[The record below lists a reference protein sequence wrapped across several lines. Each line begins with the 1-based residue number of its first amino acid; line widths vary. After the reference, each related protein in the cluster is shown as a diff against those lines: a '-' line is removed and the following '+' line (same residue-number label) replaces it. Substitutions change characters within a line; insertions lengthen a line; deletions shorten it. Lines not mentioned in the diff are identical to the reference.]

1 MNHDDDI
8 ATTLL
13 NLMLNSNHLLTL
25 YCDKVS
31 RRLRVL
37 LFPPPIKL
45 TAMVWL
51 KYWFKHHKTHQPTF
65 MYHGTDQSNNIHTCG
80 VGKL

>member
-51 KYWFKHHKTHQPTF
+51 KYW
-65 MYHGTDQSNNIHTCG
+65 
-80 VGKL
+80 